1 MGQLQDKVAVITG
14 AGSGMGRAT
23 ARLFASEG
31 AKVVIADV
39 NKHNADSAAAQIG
52 PAALPVHADVS
63 KSEDV
68 RAMID
73 AAVTT
78 FGKLDILY
86 NNAGFSGPHQ
96 PLDAVDDDF
105 LDALYGVNLRGVC
118 LGIKYAI
125 PAFRANGGGV
135 IINTAS
141 AMGLKGR
148 KGLAA
153 YGAMKGG
160 VVALTQGAALDYA
173 TENIRVN
180 SICPG
185 MIFTGLAG
193 AAPDSS
199 GDPPE
204 YAGASAMERFGSADE
219 IATAALFLASSASS
233 FITGVNLPVDG
244 GFVQL

>member
-1 MGQLQDKVAVITG
+1 MGKLDGKVAIITG

-23 ARLFASEG
+23 ARLFAKEG
-31 AKVVIADV
+31 AKVVVADV
-39 NKHNADSAAAQIG
+39 NLANAEAAAAELG
-52 PAALPVHADVS
+52 DAAIAVHADVA
-63 KSEDV
+63 KADDIK
-68 RAMID
+68 AMID

-96 PLDAVDDDF
+96 PLDAVEDDF
-105 LDALYGVNLRGVC
+105 LDALYAVNLRGVY

-135 IINTAS
+135 VINTAS

-160 VVALTQGAALDYA
+160 VVALTYAAALDYA

-193 AAPDSS
+193 NDPAGGGTFPDY
-199 GDPPE
+199 P
-204 YAGASAMERFGSADE
+204 GASPMERFGHAEE
-219 IATAALFLASSASS
+219 IAAAALFLACDDSS
-233 FITGVNLPVDG
+233 FVTGVNLPVDG
-244 GFVQL
+244 GMIQA